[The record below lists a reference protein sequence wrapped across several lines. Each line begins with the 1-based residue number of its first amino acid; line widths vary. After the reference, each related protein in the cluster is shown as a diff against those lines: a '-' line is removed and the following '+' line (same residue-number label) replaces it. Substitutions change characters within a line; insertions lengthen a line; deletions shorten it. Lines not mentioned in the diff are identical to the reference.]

1 VYFLPRLHSDRNW
14 DFVLW
19 MHLFIAGIAGLL
31 AAQRL
36 HLGWWSAGI
45 ALGVFVVPTLSLRS
59 RYTFFVGAA
68 VGTIGSAL
76 SYAGLGVVIVVS
88 VTTSRPLLYAAMALG
103 AVAGVAMALSVYRK
117 IIPRRE

>member
-19 MHLFIAGIAGLL
+19 MHLLVAGIAAWL

-36 HLGWWSAGI
+36 HLGWWSAGV
-45 ALGVFVVPTLSLRS
+45 ALAVFVVPTLSLKS

-76 SYAGLGVVIVVS
+76 SCAGLGLVIVVS
-88 VTTSRPLLYAAMALG
+88 VTSSRPLLYAAMGLG
-103 AVAGVAMALSVYRK
+103 AVGGVAMAVSVYRK